1 VIRGSKY
8 YAGAESSSSQWCPG
22 PLPAGVSGRR
32 CWLADFG
39 RYSTISVEKVQ
50 LVGGICLLVASKY
63 KEICTHGIEM
73 HDALLL
79 HQDEYRGFKCSEPE
93 YLIEIY

>member
-1 VIRGSKY
+1 MNYQKDLEPHIVFSVNGSSVPVTLFV
-8 YAGAESSSSQWCPG
+8 AMNMVDRFISMGAI
-22 PLPAGVSGRR
+22 L
-32 CWLADFG
+32 
-39 RYSTISVEKVQ
+39 VEKVQ

>member
-1 VIRGSKY
+1 MRMV
-8 YAGAESSSSQWCPG
+8 
-22 PLPAGVSGRR
+22 PATLFVAMNMVDRFISMG
-32 CWLADFG
+32 
-39 RYSTISVEKVQ
+39 TISVEKVQ